1 VGGIAGISIGLH
13 YSWFIIAVLI
23 TLSLAGHFHSVTPR
37 WSDTV
42 VWSSAIITGLL
53 FFAALL
59 SHEMAHSLV
68 AKAYGLK
75 VRSITL
81 FALGG
86 VSQIESEASDAKLSS
101 GLRSPVLWPV
111 SLLALLFY

>member
-1 VGGIAGISIGLH
+1 VQAQIKVGRIAGISIGLH

-37 WSDTV
+37 WSDAV

-59 SHEMAHSLV
+59 LHEMYQRCQEST
-68 AKAYGLK
+68 
-75 VRSITL
+75 RST
-81 FALGG
+81 A
-86 VSQIESEASDAKLSS
+86 VQ
-101 GLRSPVLWPV
+101 SPPE
-111 SLLALLFY
+111 

>member
-1 VGGIAGISIGLH
+1 
-13 YSWFIIAVLI
+13 VLI